1 MFGLKKKEDVS
12 TEKACPFT
20 FPLTLMNK
28 DRNQFSK
35 CIKASCQL
43 WDEERQDCGL
53 KQK

>member
-1 MFGLKKKEDVS
+1 MFGSKKTDDSK

-20 FPLTLMNK
+20 FSLTLGNRDKNK
-28 DRNQFSK
+28 FTK
-35 CIKASCQL
+35 CIKEACQL